1 MIPCP
6 SCGTEN
12 PAGVK
17 FCPECG
23 AALVSR
29 AAPSRDVRKLVTI
42 LFTDVAGSTA
52 LGEELDPETLR
63 SVMDGYFTI
72 IRGIIEQHGGTVE
85 KFIGDAV
92 MAVFGIPVLHEDDAL
107 RAVRAADAIRS
118 DLAAL
123 DAAAAIG
130 PRLTFRT
137 GINTGEVF
145 ARDPSGGQAFV
156 TGDPVNTA
164 ARLEQGAGPGEI
176 LLGESTYK
184 LVRDAVVV
192 EAIEAISAKGKA
204 EPLPAYRLVAVGTE
218 REGHIRRLDAP
229 LVGRDRELDRLG
241 GAFRAT
247 DRGTLVP
254 SVHAAGA
261 GGDRQEPARRR
272 IHGRGRAP
280 GDRPA
285 RPLSQL
291 WRGDH
296 LLADRRDRPDR
307 GRHRR
312 CRWVGRCPTQAVR
325 PVSRANAIA
334 TRWRRGSPMRS
345 ACRSTRRPRKRSSG
359 PSGSCSSTWRAS
371 DRSWSSSRTSTG
383 PNRHCSIS
391 SSTSPSGVT
400 MPRSCCSARR
410 DPNCS
415 TTRAGW
421 ATGTMNATTILLEPL
436 GSEAT
441 TQLIGELPGGTAVA
455 DDHRRPDP
463 GRRRGQSAV
472 RRRDAPHAR
481 R

>member
-6 SCGTEN
+6 NCGTEN

-23 AALVSR
+23 AALVVSR

-63 SVMDGYFTI
+63 SVMDGYFTV
-72 IRGIIEQHGGTVE
+72 IRGIIESHGGTVE

-123 DAAAAIG
+123 DAGSAIG

-164 ARLEQGAGPGEI
+164 ASLEQGAGPGEI

-192 EAIEAISAKGKA
+192 EAVEAISAKGKA
-204 EPLPAYRLVAVGTE
+204 EPLPAYRLVAVGSE

-247 DRGTLVP
+247 TEERTCHLFTL
-254 SVHAAGA
+254 
-261 GGDRQEPARRR
+261 
-272 IHGRGRAP
+272 
-280 GDRPA
+280 
-285 RPLSQL
+285 L
-291 WRGDH
+291 
-296 LLADRRDRPDR
+296 
-307 GRHRR
+307 
-312 CRWVGRCPTQAVR
+312 
-325 PVSRANAIA
+325 
-334 TRWRRGSPMRS
+334 
-345 ACRSTRRPRKRSSG
+345 G
-359 PSGSCSSTWRAS
+359 P
-371 DRSWSSSRTSTG
+371 
-383 PNRHCSIS
+383 
-391 SSTSPSGVT
+391 
-400 MPRSCCSARR
+400 
-410 DPNCS
+410 
-415 TTRAGW
+415 
-421 ATGTMNATTILLEPL
+421 
-436 GSEAT
+436 
-441 TQLIGELPGGTAVA
+441 
-455 DDHRRPDP
+455 
-463 GRRRGQSAV
+463 
-472 RRRDAPHAR
+472 
-481 R
+481 